1 MTYNYMPDIRDPLT
15 DRNHR
20 EKFTMEAT
28 NGVRRETYEV
38 RDMLIWFQNKLES
51 NQFPTI
57 FDLRQ

>member
-1 MTYNYMPDIRDPLT
+1 MPDIRGPLM